1 MVFMLH
7 IAMAKRTLPKIKTI
21 ALVAHDSCKKFL
33 LDWVRTQQDKLTQ
46 FNLIATGTTGEEV
59 EHTLKHPVQRL
70 LSGPYGGDQQLG
82 SLIAE
87 GKVHMI
93 FFFWDALEQ
102 QPHDNDVKALQRLA
116 VLWNIPMACNRASA
130 DFMIDTPFLTQ
141 EYETEVPDVS

>member
-1 MVFMLH
+1 MPILYT
-7 IAMAKRTLPKIKTI
+7 MAKRTLPITKTI

-33 LDWVRTQQDKLTQ
+33 LDWAKVHQEKLRQ
-46 FNLIATGTTGEEV
+46 FRLIATGTTGKEV
-59 EHTLKHPVQRL
+59 EQALEHPVEKL

-82 SLIAE
+82 SLIAQ
-87 GKVHMI
+87 GKVHMV

-130 DFMIDTPFLTQ
+130 DFMITSPMLIQ
-141 EYETEVPDVS
+141 EYHTEVPDIDD